1 MAVFESQEIY
11 QVAMRIEEN
20 GERFYRGAAQVLG
33 DRETKDL
40 FNHLAD
46 EEVKH
51 KKLFE
56 SMLSKLE
63 NLQLDERY
71 SGEYLE
77 YLRAYVDDKIV
88 FDKGDVDRELGEV
101 KDARSAIEFAMRRE
115 MEAILYFL
123 EMKNLV
129 SKGQQNSIE
138 KIVEEER
145 RHFTILSHAQKSLA
159 APPL

>member
-11 QVAMRIEEN
+11 QFAMRIEEN
-20 GERFYRGAAQVLG
+20 GERFYRGAARVLG

-63 NLQLDERY
+63 NLQLYERY

-88 FDKGDVDRELGEV
+88 FNKGDVDRELGEV

-159 APPL
+159 TPPL

>member
-1 MAVFESQEIY
+1 MAIFESQEIY
-11 QVAMRIEEN
+11 QVAVRIEEN
-20 GERFYRGAAQVLG
+20 GERFYRGAAQTLA
-33 DRETKDL
+33 DREVKDL

-51 KKLFE
+51 KRIFE
-56 SMLSKLE
+56 SMLSKME
-63 NLQLDERY
+63 NYQMDERY

-77 YLRAYVDDKIV
+77 YLRAYIDDKIV
-88 FDKGDVDRELGEV
+88 FNKRDVDRELREV
-101 KDARSAIEFAMRRE
+101 QDVRSALQFAMHRE
-115 MEAILYFL
+115 MDSILYFL

-145 RHFTILSHAQKSLA
+145 RHFTILSHALKSLA
-159 APPL
+159 SPPL

>member
-11 QVAMRIEEN
+11 QFAMRIEEN
-20 GERFYRGAAQVLG
+20 GEKFYRGAAQALG

-63 NLQLDERY
+63 NLQLYERY

-88 FDKGDVDRELGEV
+88 FNKGDVDRELGEV

-159 APPL
+159 TPPL